1 MRSNMYKFEILQSMA
16 KKYNQASNDSLLW
29 KDIMLVL
36 DCTEKQAKKYAL
48 SHCNSVSFWMG
59 LFITDKICINYD
71 EYFKIGYESG
81 YIKENGYITD
91 KPALCEKLGVKN
103 FELNFIEDYRK
114 IINPINLKDN
124 GVYQL
129 RLYTGRT
136 LTGKRKNHFI
146 ICMMKMGALFLFDT
160 MDRGVGVLAFKAIK
174 EKQFEKLLD
183 MN

>member
-1 MRSNMYKFEILQSMA
+1 MQSNMDKFEILQSIA
-16 KKYNQASNDSLLW
+16 RQYNQMSDDSLLW

-81 YIKENGYITD
+81 TIKADGYITD

-103 FELNFIEDYRK
+103 FKLNFIEDYNQ
-114 IINPINLKDN
+114 IINPTKLKHD

-129 RLYTGRT
+129 RIYTGRT

-160 MDRGVGVLAFKAIK
+160 MNRGVGVLAFEKIK